1 MKVTPKWISP
11 VNSLDNILLS
21 MKVFHQIEKP
31 KSQLAYQG
39 QRCLFIFPFFCFVCL
54 FSLQI
59 PRLGQVCQ
67 QKQGSFSSAAG
78 SPRPGPF
85 PSLHACSQAFS
96 SNLST
101 CQDRPTCPAGCLH
114 PGLSIRGRRRAAEP
128 GPQALHGGDAGENS
142 CWVGCHCLQT
152 LAWGCSLHRST
163 FCPGRPSPYISG
175 IARANAGKDFSR
187 ESWEPVS
194 PSCRGIELVAINLI
208 KVPVS
213 FDNASLRHQEK
224 DR

>member
-1 MKVTPKWISP
+1 MPLHLSFFLFCLLVFLANPQART
-11 VNSLDNILLS
+11 SLPTKAGILL
-21 MKVFHQIEKP
+21 
-31 KSQLAYQG
+31 
-39 QRCLFIFPFFCFVCL
+39 QRCRQSQARPLSITSCL
-54 FSLQI
+54 F
-59 PRLGQVCQ
+59 P
-67 QKQGSFSSAAG
+67 K
-78 SPRPGPF
+78 
-85 PSLHACSQAFS
+85 AFS

-163 FCPGRPSPYISG
+163 FCPGRPSPYING

-213 FDNASLRHQEK
+213 FDNASLRH
-224 DR
+224 